1 MSAWIFNAIRA
12 WFWRLAPKKPSPAW
26 AAFLDGAKMLM
37 LAWRGFADD
46 LGSLR
51 AAALTLYTLFSIVP
65 MIAVVFGIAKGFGF
79 DGATVRHLLGR
90 GLNSDALAAQLIDFA
105 GKLLESTQGELVAG
119 IGIALLFWTV
129 IGLIGNIEEAF
140 NAIWKIAK
148 GRTTARRFADYLA
161 WMLLAPVV
169 LITASSLIV
178 FVKIRISWLMA
189 ELALPAF
196 GTWLIVGAL
205 SFSPIVLMSGL
216 FAVLFIVMPN
226 TNISYRAGIIAGMV
240 TGAVYSLSQWVYL
253 SLQIGVSSYNA
264 IYGSFAALPLFVVW
278 LQGGWMIVLYG
289 CELGFYIQHRRSDRN
304 WVLPAGF
311 SIQLNKLIAL
321 HVLRLIV
328 KNLASLNTPLSA
340 AQIAESLAIPVEIA
354 EDLLSRLVAGRLI
367 VELKSRDDGARTY
380 LPAMD
385 INALTIGAALTA
397 LERCGQ
403 NQWPDCRLEPA
414 IVEAVAEFEKA
425 MTASPCN
432 RLLKDL

>member
-1 MSAWIFNAIRA
+1 MSDSLFNSLRA
-12 WFWRLAPKKPSPAW
+12 WLWRLPSKQPS
-26 AAFLDGAKMLM
+26 AARAGLLNAAKLLM
-37 LAWRGFADD
+37 LAWQGFAGD

-65 MIAVVFGIAKGFGF
+65 MIAVLFGIAKGFGF
-79 DGATVRHLLGR
+79 ESETVRHLLGR
-90 GLNSDALAAQLIDFA
+90 SVNSDALAVQLIDFA
-105 GKLLESTQGELVAG
+105 GKLLESTRGEWVAG

-129 IGLIGNIEEAF
+129 TGLIGNIEEAF
-140 NAIWKIAK
+140 NAIWKVAK
-148 GRTTARRFADYLA
+148 GRSPARKFADYFA

-169 LITASSLIV
+169 LITASSMIV

-196 GTWLIVGAL
+196 GTWLIVSAL
-205 SFSPIVLMSGL
+205 GFSPILLMSAL

-226 TNISYRAGIIAGMV
+226 TKISYRAGIVAGMV
-240 TGAVYSLSQWVYL
+240 TGAAYSLSQWIYL

-289 CELGFYIQHRRSDRN
+289 CELGFYIQNRRSDRN
-304 WVLPAGF
+304 SLPPAGF

-321 HVLRLIV
+321 HILRLIV
-328 KNLASLNTPLSA
+328 KNFTPLNTPLSA
-340 AQIAESLAIPVEIA
+340 TQMAESLAIPVEIA
-354 EDLLSRLVAGRLI
+354 EELLSRLVAGRLI
-367 VELKSRDDGARTY
+367 VELKTDEDCARVY

-385 INALTIGAALTA
+385 IQVLTIGAAMTA
-397 LERCGQ
+397 LESCGH
-403 NQWPDCRLEPA
+403 NQWPDCAWEPA
-414 IVEAVAEFEKA
+414 IIEAVDEFEKA
-425 MTASPCN
+425 MTASPYN